1 MSMGDLHTE
10 CWRKGEFYVLAGETK
25 VILVSHAGRGKVA
38 RRLRTIKSELIEA
51 VGGTDALSP
60 QRALLI
66 DAIAMKTTRAEM
78 LWSRL
83 MAAPAEVT
91 DENERRLSWYLN
103 GLRRDLAAL
112 GLDRYDSTP
121 PPRLGELLGGEAA

>member
-1 MSMGDLHTE
+1 MAKSLPKIGPHSQ
-10 CWRKGEFYVLAGETK
+10 RHVLMK
-25 VILVSHAGRGKVA
+25 LDGRGMVA

-51 VGGTDALSP
+51 VGGTDALTP

-83 MAAPAEVT
+83 MSAPAEAT

-103 GLRRDLAAL
+103 GLRRDLAVL
-112 GLDRYDSTP
+112 GLDRRDSTR
-121 PPRLGELLGGEAA
+121 PPRLSELLGSNVA